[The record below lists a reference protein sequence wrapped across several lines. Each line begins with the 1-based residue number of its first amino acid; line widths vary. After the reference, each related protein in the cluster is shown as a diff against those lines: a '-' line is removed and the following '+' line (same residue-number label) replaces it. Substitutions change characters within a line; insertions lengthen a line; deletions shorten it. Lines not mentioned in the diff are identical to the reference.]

1 MRHSRE
7 MQIGGMSL
15 TGILVAAAAFG
26 LGYYLGGRGGRT
38 GMGRW
43 TGDEDSRME
52 YRRRNMG
59 YRGSHRLDDT
69 DDATTLDNYHRHLSN
84 SRPGAPAG
92 TPPDADVLIGGSPAH
107 KSASESATVLYD
119 EAGMPIRSPET
130 RGTGPAV
137 RRG

>member
-1 MRHSRE
+1 MQHSRE

-15 TGILVAAAAFG
+15 AGILAAAAAFG
-26 LGYYLGGRGGRT
+26 LGYYLGGRGGGA

-43 TGDEDSRME
+43 IGHEDSRAA

-69 DDATTLDNYHRHLSN
+69 DDATTLDDYHRHLSN

-92 TPPDADVLIGGSPAH
+92 TPPDADVIIGASPAR
-107 KSASESATVLYD
+107 KPASESAAVLYD
-119 EAGMPIRSPET
+119 EAGMPIRSSET
-130 RGTGPAV
+130 ASSRL
-137 RRG
+137 